1 MEKVIV
7 LTGPTGIGKTALS
20 IEIAKYLKTDIINGD
35 AFQIYKG
42 IEIAT
47 ASPKENEKN
56 EVNHVLFNFLDATSE
71 FSISDYQKLVRGK
84 INEQINNTL
93 VPFIVGGSGLYIN
106 SVIYDYQFSENKRS
120 ATLKEEYANLTNEEL
135 HNILKQVDYEASMKI
150 HPNNRKRVE
159 RAIELV
165 NDKDSVNMQNEKVPY
180 YDALILFL
188 DMPRDILYDRINK
201 RVDEM
206 VKEGLLLEFEKM
218 YPDKLGL
225 QSSRAIGV
233 QELIE
238 YKKGNLTLDEAIDLI
253 KQHSRNYAKRQITW
267 FKHKAVCHIIDKE
280 KTTKEDVFNLIN
292 NFLNEGK

>member
-7 LTGPTGIGKTALS
+7 LTGPTGIGKTQLS
-20 IEIAKYLKTDIINGD
+20 IEIAKHLNTDIINGD

-47 ASPKENEKN
+47 ASPTIEEKQ
-56 EVNHVLFNFLDATSE
+56 VVPHLLFNFLDAKEE

-84 INEQINNTL
+84 IAEQARKNK

-106 SVIYDYQFSENKRS
+106 SVVYDYQFSENKRS
-120 ATLKEEYANLTNEEL
+120 EELKDKYLNLSNEEL
-135 HNILKQVDYEASMKI
+135 HNILKEVDFEASQKI

-165 NDKDSVNMQNEKVPY
+165 NDKETVNMQNEKVPF
-180 YDALILFL
+180 YDTLILFL
-188 DMPRDILYDRINK
+188 DMPRELLYDRINK
-201 RVDEM
+201 RVDVM
-206 VKEGLLLEFEKM
+206 VNDGLLDEFERM
-218 YPDKLGL
+218 YPEKLGL
-225 QSSRAIGV
+225 QSSRAIGI

-238 YKKGNLTLDEAIDLI
+238 YKKGNVSLEEALDLI

-280 KTTKEDVFNLIN
+280 TTSVNDVLKIVD
-292 NFLNEGK
+292 NFLSK

>member
-20 IEIAKYLKTDIINGD
+20 IEIAKHLNTDIINGD

-47 ASPKENEKN
+47 ASPTLEEKKQ
-56 EVNHVLFNFLDATSE
+56 VNHILFNFLDATSE
-71 FSISDYQKLVRGK
+71 FSISDYQKLVRGQIAK
-84 INEQINNTL
+84 KVNEKK

-106 SVIYDYQFSENKRS
+106 SVVYDYQFSENKRS
-120 ATLKEEYANLTNEEL
+120 AELKDKYINLSNEEL
-135 HNILKQVDYEASMKI
+135 HDILKEVDFEASQKI

-165 NDKDSVNMQNEKVPY
+165 NDKDTVNMQNEKVPF
-180 YDALILFL
+180 YDTLILFL
-188 DMPRDILYDRINK
+188 DMPRDILYERINN
-201 RVDEM
+201 RVDGM
-206 VKEGLLLEFEKM
+206 VNEGLLEEFERM
-218 YPDKLGL
+218 YPNNLGP
-225 QSSRAIGV
+225 QSQRAIGV

-238 YKKGNLTLDEAIDLI
+238 YKKGNISLDDAIDLI

-267 FKHKAVCHIIDKE
+267 FKHKAVCHVIDKE
-280 KTTKEDVFNLIN
+280 NTSINEVLKIVDEFLTK
-292 NFLNEGK
+292 